1 MFDLYDTAVIFNS
14 KNPELPF
21 CSAKK
26 DESILLKYA
35 AWCVLKQLPVS
46 AVNHSKAAFFEALLG
61 GEGDALARILS
72 DGNDGDRRG
81 QIEFLYSSIDLAEEF
96 CRLYPGGSLSAQD
109 KEARI
114 EALMKPGVLNRLI
127 GVSVES
133 ADRLL
138 VHISEADKTGIE
150 MFYFADAGVLFS
162 VGADVDLSLTSERL
176 NPLAVFKALGDES
189 RLQIVRALLS
199 ESLTSAQLAEKI
211 GLTMPTINHH
221 LKLLSAC
228 GLVSLLLT
236 SKSGKGAM
244 YRFNRDVASAMLEAV
259 KNEIS

>member
-1 MFDLYDTAVIFNS
+1 MFDLYDAAIVYNS
-14 KNPELPF
+14 KHAELPF
-21 CSAKK
+21 CNAKK
-26 DESILLKYA
+26 DESLLLRYA
-35 AWCVLKQLPVS
+35 AWCALKQLPAR
-46 AVNHSKAAFFEALLG
+46 AVNHSKTAFFEALLS
-61 GEGDALARILS
+61 GEGDALAKILS

-81 QIEFLYSSIDLAEEF
+81 QIEFLYSAIDLAEEL
-96 CRLYPGGSLSAQD
+96 RQLNAAGSLSEQD

-150 MFYFADAGVLFS
+150 MFYFADAGVFFS
-162 VGADVDLSLTSERL
+162 VGAEVDLSLTSERL

-199 ESLTSAQLAEKI
+199 ESLTSAQLAEKV

-221 LKLLSAC
+221 LKQLSAC
-228 GLVSLLLT
+228 GLVSLQLT